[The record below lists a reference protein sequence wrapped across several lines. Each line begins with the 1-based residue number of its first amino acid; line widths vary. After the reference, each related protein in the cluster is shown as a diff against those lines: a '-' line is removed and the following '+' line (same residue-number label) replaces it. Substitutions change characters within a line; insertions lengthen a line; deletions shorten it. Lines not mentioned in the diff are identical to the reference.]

1 MNPKL
6 TISVDAVT
14 KTATSLKSGGAG
26 MDIHAPRLVD
36 FLARQTGKQYCTTCL
51 ALELP
56 CSDREV
62 MSALASGPSDITL
75 NRAAGECARC
85 RGWKAVY
92 GVFTPDVELRAP
104 EERLAEFLQPRA
116 GTFFCNTCLCRE
128 LPMSPYVVRK
138 AVDRLRMAGTA
149 RFQGGRCVICER
161 FRLVIGSVVGENG
174 GTLHPGIA

>member
-1 MNPKL
+1 
-6 TISVDAVT
+6 
-14 KTATSLKSGGAG
+14 
-26 MDIHAPRLVD
+26 MDLHAPRLVD

-56 CSDREV
+56 CSDHEV
-62 MSALASGPSDITL
+62 LSALASGASNVTL
-75 NRAAGECARC
+75 NRAAGQCVRC

-92 GVFTPDVELRAP
+92 GVVGPDVELRAP
-104 EERLAEFLQPRA
+104 EERLAEFLQPRL

-128 LPMSPYVVRK
+128 LDMSPYVVRK

-149 RFQGGRCVICER
+149 RLQGGRCMICER
-161 FRLVIGSVVGENG
+161 LRLVIGTVIGEEG